1 MPEQISHL
9 FLHFLLI
16 FLFDVDF
23 FPGSTDFTKSILDV
37 DNDGVE
43 KTISLGLVGV
53 SATLDHVF
61 IFLNWD
67 AAATDCTTAD
77 LFLSGID
84 EYFFSSSLSLLLM

>member
-61 IFLNWD
+61 TFLN
-67 AAATDCTTAD
+67 
-77 LFLSGID
+77 
-84 EYFFSSSLSLLLM
+84 

>member
-16 FLFDVDF
+16 FLFEVDF

-61 IFLNWD
+61 TFLN
-67 AAATDCTTAD
+67 
-77 LFLSGID
+77 
-84 EYFFSSSLSLLLM
+84 

>member
-53 SATLDHVF
+53 PATSDRVF
-61 IFLNWD
+61 TFLNWD

-77 LFLSGID
+77 VFLTGID